1 MKKLNLRKMTIT
13 LCIIVLAFAGILFA
27 AQQAQAQEGLT
38 KIADNVYSYV
48 GVKNGSPKNSYGA
61 NAGIIIG
68 TDGIIVIDT
77 LISSKEAKRF
87 IKDIRAVTDKPVKW
101 VVNTHYH
108 LDHAFGNAE
117 FVKLGATVISHEN
130 CKRNLTDRGEA
141 ALKNAGNYGLT
152 KEDMEGTEISYP
164 GITFPYRMELDTGN
178 QIVQLLYTGPSHTDG
193 SVMVYLPGSGI
204 LFSGDILFT
213 DYHPF
218 LAEGDIG
225 GWTKVLDHILT
236 MDVRKIIPGHGPL
249 SEKADIID
257 MKQYLIAFDKKAKE
271 LASKSTD
278 AKYITD
284 EIVKSLPY
292 RPEGQGLI
300 PANIQMKYIA
310 DKQ

>member
-1 MKKLNLRKMTIT
+1 MKKLNLRKRTVT
-13 LCIIVLAFAGILFA
+13 LCIIVLAFASILFV
-27 AQQAQAQEGLT
+27 AQQALAQDGLT

-48 GVKNGSPKNSYGA
+48 DIKNGSPKNSYGA

-152 KEDMEGTEISYP
+152 
-164 GITFPYRMELDTGN
+164 
-178 QIVQLLYTGPSHTDG
+178 
-193 SVMVYLPGSGI
+193 
-204 LFSGDILFT
+204 
-213 DYHPF
+213 
-218 LAEGDIG
+218 
-225 GWTKVLDHILT
+225 
-236 MDVRKIIPGHGPL
+236 
-249 SEKADIID
+249 
-257 MKQYLIAFDKKAKE
+257 
-271 LASKSTD
+271 
-278 AKYITD
+278 
-284 EIVKSLPY
+284 
-292 RPEGQGLI
+292 
-300 PANIQMKYIA
+300 
-310 DKQ
+310 